1 MWWLLEGVEPSFRRA
16 SFTGARLGRAPAGGP
31 GHHGCFGLAGWPC
44 GRPSWF
50 ESSAVG
56 PPLRLWWRQQQSVRL
71 AFSRDAREDDLGEI
85 VNCHHHTP
93 RGVDKLIRA
102 RPGNRRTP
110 WRSSR
115 FSCAGGRR
123 PKVRPHDVQDAH
135 LGPPAG
141 TISSSRSKDA
151 RWPHPTTLV
160 FSVNLPHPHTHTP
173 GNVSSLR
180 SREVRWPRHIPHT
193 TPPPLCPVCFHHA
206 ASLAPSSSSHS
217 RSRRTMLQRASPAL
231 EHSDKT
237 DHQTELSPVQ
247 DSRRGSV
254 SCSAHG
260 IQFFKID

>member
-1 MWWLLEGVEPSFRRA
+1 M
-16 SFTGARLGRAPAGGP
+16 
-31 GHHGCFGLAGWPC
+31 H
-44 GRPSWF
+44 
-50 ESSAVG
+50 
-56 PPLRLWWRQQQSVRL
+56 
-71 AFSRDAREDDLGEI
+71 
-85 VNCHHHTP
+85 
-93 RGVDKLIRA
+93 A

-115 FSCAGGRR
+115 GSCAGGRR
-123 PKVRPHDVQDAH
+123 PTVRPRDDQDAH

-180 SREVRWPRHIPHT
+180 SRGVRWPHHIPHT

-217 RSRRTMLQRASPAL
+217 RSRRTMLKRASPAL

-237 DHQTELSPVQ
+237 DHQTELSPVR

-254 SCSAHG
+254 SCSSAWDPVL
-260 IQFFKID
+260 ID

>member
-1 MWWLLEGVEPSFRRA
+1 M
-16 SFTGARLGRAPAGGP
+16 
-31 GHHGCFGLAGWPC
+31 
-44 GRPSWF
+44 
-50 ESSAVG
+50 
-56 PPLRLWWRQQQSVRL
+56 
-71 AFSRDAREDDLGEI
+71 
-85 VNCHHHTP
+85 HT
-93 RGVDKLIRA
+93 

-115 FSCAGGRR
+115 GSCAGGRR
-123 PKVRPHDVQDAH
+123 PTVRPRDVQDAH

-160 FSVNLPHPHTHTP
+160 FSVNLPHPHTHTT

-180 SREVRWPRHIPHT
+180 RRGVRWPHHIPHT

-217 RSRRTMLQRASPAL
+217 RSRRTMLKRASPAL

-237 DHQTELSPVQ
+237 DHQTELSPVR

-254 SCSAHG
+254 SCSSAWDPVL
-260 IQFFKID
+260 ID